1 MAKYVSIIERRVATT
16 KGVTLCFQPMVPLE
30 VHPVIEEDVIAAGL
44 VREDIFN
51 AAMKGD
57 LTAVQAASVGASV
70 GQQTLEAGISADEPA
85 PVKPETDEDAFDRVV
100 EEMKA
105 AKAEDAE
112 RAAAIAEMEARADAE
127 AEASEKSPVFDQA
140 VFEAGVREIIA
151 KNDPASLTPKG
162 APKASVLAD
171 LVGFEVKS
179 IQITNFLRNLE

>member
-57 LTAVQAASVGASV
+57 LAAVQAASVGASV
-70 GQQTLEAGISADEPA
+70 GQQTLEAGTS
-85 PVKPETDEDAFDRVV
+85 PETDEDGFDRVV

-105 AKAEDAE
+105 AKAEEAE